1 MQCLSLICVEPL
13 SDSILSNL
21 WSNAAV
27 VDSKLV
33 NLILAYRGCVYVND
47 VVESDDDIN
56 PNSVICFDELSNTEP
71 VNVSK
76 FVSFAPVDDVKVFS
90 YYITS
95 TTSTIRT
102 SI

>member
-1 MQCLSLICVEPL
+1 M
-13 SDSILSNL
+13 
-21 WSNAAV
+21 
-27 VDSKLV
+27 
-33 NLILAYRGCVYVND
+33 YVFND

-56 PNSVICFDELSNTEP
+56 PKSVICFDELSNTEP

-76 FVSFAPVDDVKVFS
+76 FVSFTFVDDVKVFKS
-90 YYITS
+90 YITS